1 MDDEKTVEAL
11 GTNGG
16 SFPKK
21 NDNTQEQSTAAPTVP
36 GEDNGAEQPVAEH
49 VGTNELNEGTEPSKD
64 DKADD
69 NQKVSEGDDELG
81 NAKDEGDRD
90 TKD

>member
-1 MDDEKTVEAL
+1 MVDNNILDT
-11 GTNGG
+11 G
-16 SFPKK
+16 SGSLQ
-21 NDNTQEQSTAAPTVP
+21 NDPVKTQEQSTAAPTVP
-36 GEDNGAEQPVAEH
+36 GEGNGAEQPVAEH

-69 NQKVSEGDDELG
+69 NQKVSEGDGEPK
-81 NAKDEGDRD
+81 NAKDDGDRD